1 MVVNC
6 RNIPISNN
14 VGSVKY
20 VFEHTSVCTH
30 RRAPFRSRGWF
41 ARFQPGLALNR
52 QGQELGP
59 TQPSLRSLTAIKIV
73 LFELPH
79 SVGAGCPIVTSV
91 IYSTPV
97 EMSALS
103 RVRSELLLM
112 TVVATLAPHPLQV
125 HRQFPRHR
133 YFRDLPSSSQ
143 GEVEECAAPL
153 GTAAHRTCALPC
165 PEGGDVLRVRHFCKS
180 FSEPLATISPIDAT
194 RWRSSGWRPIASSHA
209 ALPTLW

>member
-1 MVVNC
+1 MSAVSSTFSSTLRYALIEERHFALVV
-6 RNIPISNN
+6 
-14 VGSVKY
+14 
-20 VFEHTSVCTH
+20 VCAFPT
-30 RRAPFRSRGWF
+30 W
-41 ARFQPGLALNR
+41 ARFESSGSGTRFDPAISSITYCDQDSLIR
-52 QGQELGP
+52 
-59 TQPSLRSLTAIKIV
+59 TPS
-73 LFELPH
+73 P
-79 SVGAGCPIVTSV
+79 AGSGMPNHYIGDLLHT
-91 IYSTPV
+91 IA
-97 EMSALS
+97 MSGLS
-103 RVRSELLLM
+103 RVRTELLLM
-112 TVVATLAPHPLQV
+112 AVVATLAPHPLQV